1 MIELDLVKQEF
12 SDQKKW
18 EQMDQKEESDEDD
31 RGGNLMVLEDED
43 SLDDF
48 IVEDNPND
56 IGNIQA

>member
-12 SDQKKW
+12 SEQKKW